1 MTKTNVC
8 TLCIEAC
15 EDYESS
21 KNVEPIIINSRI
33 VMRRLPKHNRR
44 RIVFLKV

>member
-8 TLCIEAC
+8 MLCIEAC

-33 VMRRLPKHNRR
+33 VMRRLPKLNCR